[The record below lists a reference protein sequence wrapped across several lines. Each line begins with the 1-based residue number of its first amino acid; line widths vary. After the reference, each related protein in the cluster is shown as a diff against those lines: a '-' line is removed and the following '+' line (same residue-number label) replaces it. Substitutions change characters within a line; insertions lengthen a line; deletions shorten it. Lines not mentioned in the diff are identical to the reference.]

1 MLTGLVGNIQHY
13 SIHDG
18 PGIRTTV
25 FLKGCPL
32 NCRWC
37 HNPEN
42 LNFEPQIRWQK
53 EKCLGCGDC
62 ISACPWQALRLT
74 ANGVFID
81 DDLCARCGKCV
92 EVCPSLALELL
103 GRALTVE
110 ETLTLLKKDALFYEC
125 SDGGVTL
132 SGGEPLA
139 QAEFSA
145 ALLKALKSEGIH
157 TALDTSGYAPWEQLA
172 KCAEVTDLF
181 LYDIKHLDPCR
192 HKRLTG
198 VDNVLILANLRQLV
212 KGGANI
218 WLRIPIIPGLNDA
231 PEHLA
236 ALGDLARELGVKETH
251 LLAYHHLAVG
261 KYEKLGLRYELPDLQ
276 EPTKEHM
283 QNLKQMLLDKGLNAH
298 IGG

>member
-92 EVCPSLALELL
+92 EVCPSL
-103 GRALTVE
+103 
-110 ETLTLLKKDALFYEC
+110 
-125 SDGGVTL
+125 
-132 SGGEPLA
+132 
-139 QAEFSA
+139 
-145 ALLKALKSEGIH
+145 
-157 TALDTSGYAPWEQLA
+157 
-172 KCAEVTDLF
+172 
-181 LYDIKHLDPCR
+181 
-192 HKRLTG
+192 
-198 VDNVLILANLRQLV
+198 
-212 KGGANI
+212 
-218 WLRIPIIPGLNDA
+218 
-231 PEHLA
+231 
-236 ALGDLARELGVKETH
+236 
-251 LLAYHHLAVG
+251 
-261 KYEKLGLRYELPDLQ
+261 
-276 EPTKEHM
+276 
-283 QNLKQMLLDKGLNAH
+283 
-298 IGG
+298 